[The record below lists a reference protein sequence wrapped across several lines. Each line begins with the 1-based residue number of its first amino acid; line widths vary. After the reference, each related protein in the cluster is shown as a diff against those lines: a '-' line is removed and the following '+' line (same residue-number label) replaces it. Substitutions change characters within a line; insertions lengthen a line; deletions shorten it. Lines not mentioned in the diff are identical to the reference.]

1 MQSHTVRLS
10 KPERL
15 KIKKK
20 LSLLM
25 KTPFN
30 FQHPTSP
37 SRIQLQRCRMDFNSE
52 AMIPY
57 PFGIYRGPQFSND
70 GSFAIPRR
78 CFQRSYTRIFN
89 SQYHESSLI
98 PISYSLYQL
107 GNSENTKCSFGDIE
121 FSNEGDVCSI
131 SIGLKPIESAIYRYR
146 YVTTRN
152 IRIRYKISKKEL
164 TIKTNLNKDSYDSE
178 KILNLINLALFNIFV
193 Y

>member
-37 SRIQLQRCRMDFNSE
+37 SRIQLQRCKLDFNSE

-57 PFGIYRGPQFSND
+57 PFGIFSND
-70 GSFAIPRR
+70 RSFALPRR

-89 SQYHESSLI
+89 SQYYESSLI
-98 PISYSLYQL
+98 PISYSIYQL
-107 GNSENTKCSFGDIE
+107 GNSEDTKCSFGAME
-121 FSNEGDVCSI
+121 FLNDGKLCSI
-131 SIGLKPIESAIYRYR
+131 LIGLNPIESAISRYR

-152 IRIRYKISKKEL
+152 IRIRYKLEKKEL
-164 TIKTNLNKDSYDSE
+164 AIKTNLNKDSYDSE
-178 KILNLINLALFNIFV
+178 KILNLINLALFNIFG

>member
-57 PFGIYRGPQFSND
+57 PFGIPNNR
-70 GSFAIPRR
+70 SFALPRR
-78 CFQRSYTRIFN
+78 YFQRSYTRILN

-98 PISYSLYQL
+98 PISYSVYQL
-107 GNSENTKCSFGDIE
+107 GNSENTKCSFGSIE
-121 FSNEGDVCSI
+121 FSNNDDTCSI
-131 SIGLKPIESAIYRYR
+131 LIGLNPIESAISRYR
-146 YVTTRN
+146 YVTIRN
-152 IRIRYKISKKEL
+152 IRIRYKLEKKEL
-164 TIKTNLNKDSYDSE
+164 AIKTNLNKDSYDSE